1 MWMPK
6 PRLPDRPSEPAAL
19 ILALVVLVLGLVA
32 VPAAAQDGAAT
43 GTADGAVAEGA
54 APDEALT
61 GEAGDDAAEDPE
73 TGADDVPDIDAILE
87 GGEEVLG
94 GGGFT
99 YDPGDRR
106 DPFKSLLRAREE
118 SGPRGP
124 RPDGIPGLLIDE
136 LIISGIFRTSEGWVA
151 QVQSAEKDKSYLIR
165 IGDQLYDGDVISMSR
180 NEVVFK
186 QIVEDQAALKPF
198 REVVKKL
205 NP

>member
-6 PRLPDRPSEPAAL
+6 PRLPERPSEPAAL